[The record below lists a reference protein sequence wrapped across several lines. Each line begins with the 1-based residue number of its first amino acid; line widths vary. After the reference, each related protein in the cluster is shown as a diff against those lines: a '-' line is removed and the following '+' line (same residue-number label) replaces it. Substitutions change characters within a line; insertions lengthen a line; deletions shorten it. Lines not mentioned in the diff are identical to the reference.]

1 MLFTVLGVIALFLR
15 ERTIKSTVSGQE
27 ERFDRQEGLV
37 TAPPV
42 TNSDG
47 REIGDWCEDSSL
59 HLEEQI
65 NVQTEEPS
73 LEEPVDDHSEEQSL
87 VEPDRVHGEEQSL
100 VEPDS
105 VHGEESSLVEPVSV
119 HGEEQSLVE
128 PDSVHGEEL
137 SLVEPVDGHSEDLAS
152 SSSSDDVPPNIFY
165 AESSS
170 SDDFPQ
176 EFYSA
181 GSKCS
186 SELTASSYSSFFS
199 AESGCGDDHS
209 TDFLSAES
217 GCGDDPSTDFQS
229 AESGCGDDPS
239 TDFQSAESGC
249 GDDPPPN
256 VVSAEPGCS
265 HEDPPK
271 VVSEKPG
278 CSHDDPPKVV
288 SEKPGCSHDDPPNVV
303 SAEPGCSHDDPPNV
317 VSEKPSCSHDDPP
330 NVVSAEP
337 GCSHDDPPNVVS
349 AEPGCSHEDPP
360 KVVSAKPGCSH
371 DDPPKVVSAKPGC
384 SHDDPPKVVSEKP
397 GCSHDDPP
405 NVVSAKPGCSHYPP
419 TKVVPAKPGC
429 KAAAQGATCQTKG
442 AVPHHPKQL
451 NYRNTHIMDIN
462 FKMYEIGAKLGKGGF
477 GTVYTGTRIKDRLP
491 VALKVA
497 DFKVKQFIQVDD
509 FLQPLPA
516 EIALHFLA
524 SKGPKAKPIVKLL
537 DWKVEANRYLL
548 VLERPVPCENLWEFL
563 CKYDGRIPEKILWKI
578 MFHTTIAADICCKR
592 GVLHRDIKA
601 ENLLIN
607 LRTHQVKL
615 TDFGCG
621 ERLTRSCY
629 KEYCGTPQYCPPE
642 FNSTGLYY
650 GEPATVWSL
659 GILQYLLMFKKFPDY
674 HDLQNLT
681 FTNLGQYGWSKEC
694 CDFISCCLQ
703 TDYKLRSKLQ
713 TLRTHDWFKAEN
725 KPQ

>member
-65 NVQTEEPS
+65 NVQTEESS
-73 LEEPVDDHSEEQSL
+73 LEEPVDDHS
-87 VEPDRVHGEEQSL
+87 
-100 VEPDS
+100 
-105 VHGEESSLVEPVSV
+105 EESSLVEPVSV

-128 PDSVHGEEL
+128 PVSVHGEESSL
-137 SLVEPVDGHSEDLAS
+137 VEPVGVHGEESSLVEPVGVHGEEQSLVEPVDGHSEDLAS

-181 GSKCS
+181 GTNCS
-186 SELTASSYSSFFS
+186 SELTVSSYSSFFS
-199 AESGCGDDHS
+199 AESGCGDDPSTDFLSAESGCGDDPS

-265 HEDPPK
+265 H
-271 VVSEKPG
+271 
-278 CSHDDPPKVV
+278 
-288 SEKPGCSHDDPPNVV
+288 DDPPNVV
-303 SAEPGCSHDDPPNV
+303 SAEPGCSHD
-317 VSEKPSCSHDDPP
+317 
-330 NVVSAEP
+330 
-337 GCSHDDPPNVVS
+337 
-349 AEPGCSHEDPP
+349 DPP

-429 KAAAQGATCQTKG
+429 KAAAQGATGQTKG
-442 AVPHHPKQL
+442 AVPHQPKQL
-451 NYRNTHIMDIN
+451 NYRNTHIMEIN

-629 KEYCGTPQYCPPE
+629 KEYCG
-642 FNSTGLYY
+642 
-650 GEPATVWSL
+650 
-659 GILQYLLMFKKFPDY
+659 K
-674 HDLQNLT
+674 
-681 FTNLGQYGWSKEC
+681 
-694 CDFISCCLQ
+694 
-703 TDYKLRSKLQ
+703 
-713 TLRTHDWFKAEN
+713 
-725 KPQ
+725 

>member
-1 MLFTVLGVIALFLR
+1 MLFTVLGVIALYLR
-15 ERTIKSTVSGQE
+15 ERNINSTVSGQE

-73 LEEPVDDHSEEQSL
+73 LEEPVDDQSEE
-87 VEPDRVHGEEQSL
+87 P
-100 VEPDS
+100 
-105 VHGEESSLVEPVSV
+105 SLVEPVSV
-119 HGEEQSLVE
+119 HGEEPSLVEPVSVHGEEPSLVE

-137 SLVEPVDGHSEDLAS
+137 TLVEPDSVHGEELTLVEPDSVHGEEPSLVEPDSVHGEEPSLVEPVDGHSEDLAS
-152 SSSSDDVPPNIFY
+152 FSSSDDVPPNIFY

-170 SDDFPQ
+170 SDDLPQ

-181 GSKCS
+181 GYNCS

-217 GCGDDPSTDFQS
+217 GCGDDHSTDFLSAESGCGDDHSTDFLS

-239 TDFQSAESGC
+239 TDFLSAESGC

-256 VVSAEPGCS
+256 VVSAES
-265 HEDPPK
+265 
-271 VVSEKPG
+271 G

-288 SEKPGCSHDDPPNVV
+288 PAQPGCSYHPPTKVVPAQPGCSHHPPTKVV
-303 SAEPGCSHDDPPNV
+303 PAQPGCSHHPPT
-317 VSEKPSCSHDDPP
+317 
-330 NVVSAEP
+330 
-337 GCSHDDPPNVVS
+337 
-349 AEPGCSHEDPP
+349 
-360 KVVSAKPGCSH
+360 KVVPAKPGCSH
-371 DDPPKVVSAKPGC
+371 
-384 SHDDPPKVVSEKP
+384 H
-397 GCSHDDPP
+397 
-405 NVVSAKPGCSHYPP
+405 PP

-429 KAAAQGATCQTKG
+429 KAVAKGATCQTKG
-442 AVPHHPKQL
+442 AVRHQPKQL
-451 NYRNTHIMDIN
+451 KFRNTEIMEIN
-462 FKMYEIGAKLGKGGF
+462 FKIYEISAKLGKGAF
-477 GTVYTGTRIKDRLP
+477 GTVYAGTRLGDNLP
-491 VALKVA
+491 VAVKIA
-497 DFKVKQFIQVDD
+497 DFKDKEFIQVDD
-509 FLQPLPA
+509 FLQPLPS
-516 EIALHFLA
+516 EIALHYLA
-524 SKGPKAKPIVKLL
+524 TKGPKAKQIVKLL
-537 DWKVEANRYLL
+537 DWKVEADRYFL
-548 VLERPVPCENLWEFL
+548 VLERPVPCVNLRQFL
-563 CKYDGRIPEKILWKI
+563 CKLDGRIEEKILWKI
-578 MFHTTIAADICCKR
+578 MLHTTIAADICCKR

-621 ERLTRSCY
+621 ERFTRSCY
-629 KEYCGTPQYCPPE
+629 KEYSGTPQFVPPE

-659 GILQYLLMFKKFPDY
+659 GILQYFLMFKKYPDY

-681 FTNLGQYGWSKEC
+681 FTNLEQYGWSKEC
-694 CDFISCCLQ
+694 REFIICCLQ
-703 TDYKLRSKLQ
+703 TNYNLRPKLE
-713 TLRTHDWFKAEN
+713 TLRIHDWFKAEN